1 MNTDLNLSATLLS
14 RGSLQRIEDGKGTL
28 VQCLG
33 GTLWLTQEYD
43 ARDIVLE
50 AGDEVRIE
58 RNGLSILTALRDA
71 RFVLLRDAAALNARL
86 RARGARAALAAH

>member
-1 MNTDLNLSATLLS
+1 MNTDLNLSASLLS

-50 AGDEVRIE
+50 PGDEARIE
-58 RNGLSILTALRDA
+58 RNGVSILAALSDA
-71 RFVLLRDAAALNARL
+71 RFVLLHDATALDVKLPAL
-86 RARGARAALAAH
+86 GARAARAAH